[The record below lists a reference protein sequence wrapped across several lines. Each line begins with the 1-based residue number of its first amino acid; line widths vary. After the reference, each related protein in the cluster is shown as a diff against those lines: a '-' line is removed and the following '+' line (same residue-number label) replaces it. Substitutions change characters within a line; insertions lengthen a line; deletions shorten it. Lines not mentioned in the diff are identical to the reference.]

1 MFMLFTRQ
9 LVVYCVLVLLFP
21 LQAVSQKMNTDKTG
35 PPRKNEIRANLFTGL
50 LGLPELNYERLL
62 NDNSGLGLA
71 VSVALENKEF
81 MATRALVLPYYRMYF
96 GKGYASGFFI
106 EGNMGLS
113 FEQQPEYNFGIWPTP
128 PVQYKSGV
136 YYGLG
141 SAIGVK
147 LENRNRLIG
156 EVFLGGGRLFGDS
169 YDGAYLRAGV
179 CLGGRW

>member
-1 MFMLFTRQ
+1 MSFTRQ
-9 LVVYCVLVLLFP
+9 LALYSLLVLFFP
-21 LQAVSQKMNTDKTG
+21 LQAVSQKMKNDKPG
-35 PPRKNEIRANLFTGL
+35 PPKKNEIRVNLFTGL
-50 LGLPELNYERLL
+50 LGLPEVNYERLL

-71 VSVALENKEF
+71 ASVALENKEL

-113 FEQQPEYNFGIWPTP
+113 VEQQPQYDWSIWPRP

-156 EVFLGGGRLFGDS
+156 EVFLGAGRLFGDS
-169 YDGAYLRAGV
+169 YDGGYLRMGV

>member
-1 MFMLFTRQ
+1 MSRSRHLAVACMLF
-9 LVVYCVLVLLFP
+9 LLLP
-21 LQAVSQKMNTDKTG
+21 ILSAGQKMNNGRTG
-35 PPRKNEIRANLFTGL
+35 PPKKNEIRVNLFTGL

-62 NDNSGLGLA
+62 NDNSGLGIA
-71 VSVALENKEF
+71 TSVALESKEY
-81 MATRALVLPYYRMYF
+81 MTTRALLIPYYRMYF

-106 EGNMGLS
+106 EGNMALS
-113 FEQQPEYNFGIWPTP
+113 FEQQPHYNWSIWPLP

-156 EVFLGGGRLFGDS
+156 EVFLGAGRLFGDS
-169 YDGAYLRAGV
+169 YDGGYLRMGV

>member
-9 LVVYCVLVLLFP
+9 LFVYCVLVLFFP
-21 LQAVSQKMNTDKTG
+21 LQAVSQNMNNDKMAQPK
-35 PPRKNEIRANLFTGL
+35 KNEMRVNLFSGL

-71 VSVALENKEF
+71 INVAAENKEL

-96 GKGYASGFFI
+96 GKKYASGFFI

-113 FEQQPEYNFGIWPTP
+113 FEQQPEYNFGIWPPP

-169 YDGAYLRAGV
+169 YYGGYFRMGV